1 MPDALKDIDYW
12 TKAGNKRIQKK
23 ITELLDDIL
32 VNPYEG
38 IGKPEQL
45 KHELSGY
52 WSRRI
57 DKEHRLV
64 YEVLEDEEQILIHS
78 ARGHY

>member
-1 MPDALKDIDYW
+1 MEIVYMPDALKDINYW
-12 TKAGNKRIQKK
+12 TKSGNKRIQKK
-23 ITELLDDIL
+23 ITELLDAIL
-32 VNPYEG
+32 INPFEG

-45 KHELSGY
+45 KHELSGF

-57 DKEHRLV
+57 DKE
-64 YEVLEDEEQILIHS
+64 VLEDEQQILIHS

>member
-12 TKAGNKRIQKK
+12 TKSGNKRIQKK
-23 ITELLDDIL
+23 ITELLNAIL
-32 VNPYEG
+32 INPNEG

-45 KHELSGY
+45 KHELSGL

-64 YEVLEDEEQILIHS
+64 YEVFEDKEQILIHS